1 MNKFSA
7 TSQERLQ
14 QLDPKLQAIL
24 VEALPYNDFTVAV
37 GFRDKAAQDAAFAG
51 GFSKLK
57 WPASK
62 HNKQPSLAVDI
73 FPYWKEFGAILG
85 TEVQLTKIMQVF
97 GCSKAQANQFV
108 YNELYALGKV
118 IKGVAIKQ
126 GTQIIWGG
134 DWDNDGNTFDQRFN
148 DLGHFEL
155 KGASSY
161 GE

>member
-24 VEALPYNDFTVAV
+24 VEALPYNDFTIAV
-37 GFRDKAAQDAAFAG
+37 GFRGKAAQDAAFAG

-57 WPASK
+57 WPDSK

-108 YNELYALGKV
+108 YNELYALAKL

-134 DWDNDGNTFDQRFN
+134 DWDDDGNTFDQRFN

>member
-1 MNKFSA
+1 MNKLSV
-7 TSQERLQ
+7 TSQARLE

-24 VEALPYNDFTVAV
+24 VEALPYIDFTVAV

-73 FPYWKEFGAILG
+73 FPYWKEFGPLMGTPAQLEAIM
-85 TEVQLTKIMQVF
+85 KAF
-97 GCSKAQANQFV
+97 SCSKVQANQFI
-108 YNELYALGKV
+108 YNELYALAKL
-118 IKGVAIKQ
+118 INGVAVKQ
-126 GTQIIWGG
+126 GTQITWGG
-134 DWDNDGNTFDQRFN
+134 DWDDDGNTFDQRFN

>member
-24 VEALPYNDFTVAV
+24 VEALPYNDFTIAV

-97 GCSKAQANQFV
+97 GCSKAQATQFV
-108 YNELYALGKV
+108 YNELYALAKL

>member
-24 VEALPYNDFTVAV
+24 VEALPYNDFTIAV

-57 WPASK
+57 WPDSK

-108 YNELYALGKV
+108 YNELYALAKL

>member
-7 TSQERLQ
+7 TSQERVN

-24 VEALPYNDFTVAV
+24 VEALQYFDFTVAV
-37 GFRDKAAQDAAFAG
+37 GFRGKEAQDAAFAG
-51 GFSKLK
+51 GLSKVK
-57 WPASK
+57 WPNSK
-62 HNKQPSLAVDI
+62 HNKTPSQAVDI
-73 FPYWKEFGAILG
+73 FPYWKDFGAILG
-85 TEVQLTKIMQVF
+85 TEPQLAKIMQTYS
-97 GCSKAQANQFV
+97 CSKAQANQFV
-108 YNELYALGKV
+108 YNELYALAKL

-134 DWDNDGNTFDQRFN
+134 DWDDDGNTFDQRFN

>member
-24 VEALPYNDFTVAV
+24 VEALPYNDFTIAV
-37 GFRDKAAQDAAFAG
+37 GFRGKAAQDAAFAG

-85 TEVQLTKIMQVF
+85 TEVQLAKIMQVF

-108 YNELYALGKV
+108 YNELYALAKL

>member
-24 VEALPYNDFTVAV
+24 VEALPYNDFTIAV

-51 GFSKLK
+51 GFSKLR

-97 GCSKAQANQFV
+97 SCSKAQANQFV
-108 YNELYALGKV
+108 YNELYALAKL
-118 IKGVAIKQ
+118 IKGVALKQ

-155 KGASSY
+155 KGAGSY